1 MTALDV
7 NFVRQHFPAL
17 RSGSPLKGVFFD
29 SAAGSLPC
37 QETIEA
43 LEHFYR
49 ELKVQPGNPYPVSE
63 QAMAAMKD
71 AKSRWASALG
81 VQTHELGFGPSTTQN
96 IYVLAQAFAELF
108 TSGDEVI
115 LTTQDHE
122 SNIGSMVR
130 ALEAKGIKVKFWQPD
145 VVFGLLNI
153 EDLGSLI
160 TDKTRLVCFPHAS
173 NVTGQKNPAQD
184 IVNLAQAVGAYTLVD
199 GVSYA
204 PHALPDVT
212 TLGADIYVF
221 SLYKVYSVHL
231 GVMVVRE
238 GLLEKLPKQGHFFKE
253 TLDVNERLVPAGPDH
268 AQTAAAGGTLDY
280 IETLS
285 AHHGGPT
292 LGNLAQGKVYE
303 REVASF
309 VSSLWL
315 EHEQTL
321 VAPLLDCLKDSP
333 AVRLLGSEVADEH
346 RCPVVSFFPENDK
359 PADLSHILCDQGVYV
374 SAAHYYAPRLLSHVG
389 LEPNDG
395 VVRVSMA
402 HYNTPEDVAL
412 LVSKLQALL

>member
-1 MTALDV
+1 MSALDV

-17 RSGSPLKGVFFD
+17 SSGSPLKGVFFD

-43 LEHFYR
+43 LHHFYL

-63 QAMAAMKD
+63 QGMAAMRD
-71 AKSRWASALG
+71 AKSRWARALG
-81 VQTHELGFGPSTTQN
+81 VKNHELGFGPSTTQN

-108 TSGDEVI
+108 NAGDEII

-130 ALEAKGIKVKFWQPD
+130 AMEAKGITVKFWQPD
-145 VVFGLLNI
+145 AVLGLLAVA
-153 EDLGSLI
+153 DLRNLI

-173 NVTGQKNPAQD
+173 NVTGQKNPAAD
-184 IVNLAQAVGAYTLVD
+184 IIALAKSVDAYTLVD

-212 TLGADIYVF
+212 ALGADVYVF

-238 GLLEKLPKQGHFFKE
+238 ALLEKLPKQGHFFKE

-268 AQTAAAGGTLDY
+268 AQTAAASGTLDY

-292 LGNLAQGKVYE
+292 LGNLATDKVYE

-315 EHEQTL
+315 NHEQSL
-321 VAPLLDCLKDSP
+321 VAPLLACLSSSP
-333 AVRLLGSEVADEH
+333 AVRLLGSDVADEH
-346 RCPVVSFFPENDK
+346 RCPVVSFYPEADK

-389 LEPNDG
+389 IEPNDG
-395 VVRVSMA
+395 VVRISMA
-402 HYNTPEDVAL
+402 HYNSLDDVEL
-412 LVSKLQALL
+412 LVSKLEALL